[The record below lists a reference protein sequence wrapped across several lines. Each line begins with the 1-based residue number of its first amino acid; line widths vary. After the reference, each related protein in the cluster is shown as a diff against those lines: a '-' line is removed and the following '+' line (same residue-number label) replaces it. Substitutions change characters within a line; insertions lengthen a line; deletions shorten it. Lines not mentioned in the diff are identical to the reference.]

1 VVSVAFHI
9 WIRALTLNALILGL
23 YSFSETGIYFILTM
37 LGVFIG
43 SLVCTLPILFIIVI
57 WLKCFYVLPYNII
70 DKLRWLAFVLMASA
84 MAFYMLLSLLLHVP
98 LFGGDPFIVW
108 LLLISLFSVA
118 VAIFWARKLI
128 INFKNS

>member
-23 YSFSETGIYFILTM
+23 YSISEAGIYFIFM
-37 LGVFIG
+37 MVGVFIG
-43 SLVCTLPILFIIVI
+43 SLVCTLPILLIIVI

-70 DKLRWLAFVLMASA
+70 DKLPWLVFVLMATA

-108 LLLISLFSVA
+108 LLLVSLFSVA